1 MQVDSIDKPQT
12 ITKWKKNKCFNERDV

>member
-12 ITKWKKNKCFNERDV
+12 ITNWKKNKCLNEREV